1 MHIDETAG
9 ILFLLL
15 LALDI
20 WAIVNILHS
29 NAASRAKLTWTAAVA
44 LLPLLGLIVWY
55 YRGPRIG
62 KA

>member
-1 MHIDETAG
+1 MHIDEPAG

-15 LALDI
+15 LSLDI
-20 WAIVNILHS
+20 WAIFNILHS
-29 NAASRAKLTWTAAVA
+29 AAANRAKLTWTAVVV